1 MTASI
6 LGSELARI
14 SPATVKQTNQSLSS
28 RERPC
33 GKVAGAGT
41 AVALSIMALMLSACA
56 DTEVPTDV
64 VQINPEAAVIA
75 TFAIAPAAPSV
86 AVGASVQ
93 LRALKDSAGQKVPVP
108 VRWLVKD
115 KAIATVSLT
124 GVLTGVAVGNTM
136 VGAEATDGG
145 FVTAPVTVTA
155 GGSTPPPPP
164 PPTGTLTSLK
174 PTFMSYLGG
183 GADDMARDVST
194 DAQGNIYIAGS
205 TNSANFPTTAGAFDR
220 TFNSPV
226 LSSYHDAFITKLSPS
241 GQMIWSTYLGGNGFD
256 RIYALEVDRA
266 GFIYVAGRA
275 GPGFP
280 VTAGS
285 FQPNFAGGDHG
296 GIYGAQDGFV
306 CKFRSD
312 GTRVFC
318 SYFGD
323 SDVLAIRDIAVDDVG
338 DIYVGAA
345 TSTGTFPAAWFINAF
360 QKTRRGGS
368 DLVIAKI
375 KTDGSRVLW
384 ATYLGGTSDEVTTP
398 TVRVDAAHNVY
409 VFTGTMSANIPVP
422 AGFDRILNGPSDGYV
437 AKIASTGSQIIW
449 GTFLGGSGKELNET
463 HSMALDPTTGDVI
476 VAAGTTSTDFPVT
489 AGALQTRLGG
499 LGDSKSTGLGTNYP
513 GDGFVTRIAANGS
526 RIVSSTFIGGA
537 DGDGAEGVWV
547 DRSGAVYVSGTT
559 YSTNFPVTVT
569 PSRTLGESELFVT
582 KLAPDL
588 TKLAYSARL
597 GGSNLDIGRACYV
610 DAAGSVYAVGEVRS
624 SDFSMLNALQTLLR
638 GAVDGAIFKFIPA

>member
-1 MTASI
+1 VTALI
-6 LGSELARI
+6 LGSHLAPI
-14 SPATVKQTNQSLSS
+14 SPATDKQSNDSLSS
-28 RERPC
+28 PERRHS
-33 GKVAGAGT
+33 KVATSGT
-41 AVALSIMALMLSACA
+41 GVMLSLMALMLSSCA
-56 DTEVPTDV
+56 ETEVPTDV
-64 VQINPEAAVIA
+64 VPINPEASVIA
-75 TFAIAPAAPSV
+75 TFAISPAAPSV
-86 AVGASVQ
+86 AVGANVQ
-93 LRALKDSAGQKVPVP
+93 LRALKDSAGLKVPVQ
-108 VRWLVKD
+108 VRWLIKD
-115 KAIATVSLT
+115 KAIATISLT

-145 FVTAPVTVTA
+145 FVTAPVTVTT
-155 GGSTPPPPP
+155 GGSTPP

-174 PTFMSYLGG
+174 PSFMSYLGG
-183 GADDMARDVST
+183 SADDMARDVST
-194 DAQGNIYIAGS
+194 DAQGNMYIAGS

-256 RIYALEVDRA
+256 RIYALEVDKS

-275 GPGFP
+275 GPAFP
-280 VTAGS
+280 VTVGS
-285 FQPNFAGGDHG
+285 FQPKFAGGDHG

-345 TSTGTFPAAWFINAF
+345 TSTGTFPAAWFVNAF
-360 QKTRRGGS
+360 QKTRRGGH

-409 VFTGTMSANIPVP
+409 VFTGTTSANIPVP

-437 AKIASTGSQIIW
+437 AKIASDGTRMIW

-513 GDGFVTRIAANGS
+513 GDGFVTRIAADGS

-569 PSRTLGESELFVT
+569 PSRTVGVSELFVT
-582 KLAPDL
+582 KLAANL
-588 TKLAYSARL
+588 SKLAYSARL

-624 SDFSMLNALQTLLR
+624 ADFSMLNALQTLLR